1 MKLKDT
7 AKKTKETVRD
17 VSSKIRNEDGFK
29 KTINLDPKAIPEMNR
44 DQKQD
49 CMAEIDKYRKQAWM
63 FSVVFGLGIFAFILI
78 YSMISLVYTLRF
90 EKLLP
95 SISTVMYF
103 VPFIA
108 VIPAVFAHMMNE
120 WCVMLAIAGYLTSAL
135 LTIFTGELINM
146 WVSLLAIAGAVL
158 YFRLFKVTGTYAAL
172 SKEDGFPD
180 FFVIESGVSDAKA
193 IIERNKEKEEPLHP
207 FTVMAIASAEKER
220 AEEKKE
226 EDASE

>member
-7 AKKTKETVRD
+7 AEKTKEKVMD
-17 VSSKIRNEDGFK
+17 VGSKIRNEDGFK
-29 KTINLDPKAIPEMNR
+29 KTVNLDPKAIPEMNR

-49 CMAEIDKYRKQAWM
+49 CMAEIDKYRKQAWT
-63 FSVVFGLGIFAFILI
+63 FSLVFGLGIFAFILI
-78 YSMISLVYTLRF
+78 YSMLSLVYTLRF
-90 EKLLP
+90 ERLLP
-95 SISTVMYF
+95 SVSAVMYF
-103 VPFIA
+103 VPFIV

-146 WVSLLAIAGAVL
+146 WTALFAIAGAVL
-158 YFRLFKVTGTYAAL
+158 YFRLFKVTGAYAAL
-172 SKEDGFPD
+172 SKEEGFPD
-180 FFVIESGVSDAKA
+180 FFVIESGAADAKA

-207 FTVMAIASAEKER
+207 LTVIAIAAAEKEK
-220 AEEKKE
+220 AKENKE